1 MRVAIVF
8 SGPEK
13 NPCGRPGRLSNANCA
28 SVGTRDPSA
37 VAMSYP
43 LHHLED
49 TPNWEVG
56 LRVHEAENRWLIREF
71 DAVLRAYGHYAR
83 SLSPTGPFAGGAFG
97 GDGAGVVDGI
107 GGMLGGVLAGME
119 SLATGVA
126 AEDSE
131 DSDEPRAPRGFNQ
144 PSEAAF
150 AAALERV
157 GTVAA
162 SEDDEMAAP
171 MAAAVGAPLLGP
183 IADALRAVGTCRES
197 LGRRVRDVSLNPLR
211 QFIDEDLREVSQL
224 RDHYDH
230 KKAACERAREHY
242 LSRTTELARG
252 KAQDELNAAKENL
265 EAARARLALAAC
277 NVEGR
282 RRYVLL
288 ESARETMQALHR
300 FFADAA
306 RVTESLEGNL
316 REIEEYAMASR
327 AQAEMRML
335 QASRRME
342 ATFGVTDRAEAS
354 ASPSGDS
361 PGGDSPG
368 GDSPG
373 ADDDEMEVSSSSS
386 SHQFSRKIADGWEK
400 DAPKGAWGPRAW
412 KPKNEREVA
421 SSAGVSPSPSAQN
434 LRAGMS
440 QGRSADVVIRKSL
453 LEGATDGGRLGS
465 RAIRRGFLMQRNANH
480 RFSGWTRRYFV
491 LDSLGQLVAHTPI
504 EPRWKRPGGKKNE
517 SGADEG
523 GDDGAGEGGHHGL
536 VGTAVKGIAG
546 GIGAVWHAVRQNAA
560 PEPET
565 SNAQSPAEAVVNLRL
580 SCVKPGADEGD
591 KSVAGRPHCFRI
603 ISPSHTLLMQAESE
617 EEMNAWLRDLQ
628 GVIAELISM
637 NAPGDTPQNT
647 PGGRRGGDA
656 DNGEP
661 GTSAGSSSATGIDAR
676 TELASVAGND
686 RCADC
691 GEPHPD
697 WASLNLCVVICQR
710 CAGIHRHLGAHV
722 SKVRSLALDRDAWTP
737 PVLELFKS
745 VGNDVANGV
754 YEAAR
759 RRVVKKKTTEKK
771 KDGDEDEEDDD
782 DDAWLES
789 GSESG
794 DVTSSFPP
802 PVAAGCDAVEDALDA
817 IRAKY
822 VDRAHVDREE
832 PLHEPGLMATSAGAL
847 DVPAVLHGLACVGP
861 GANAEK
867 GEALVAAARRGE
879 AGAAVVGLL
888 LANGARVDG
897 GGEGVAEGEVLPVVL
912 AALKAGCDIE
922 GPVMGLLRNAA
933 GVQGTLF
940 NVPPSW

>member
-1 MRVAIVF
+1 
-8 SGPEK
+8 
-13 NPCGRPGRLSNANCA
+13 
-28 SVGTRDPSA
+28 
-37 VAMSYP
+37 MSYP
-43 LHHLED
+43 LHYLED

-83 SLSPTGPFAGGAFG
+83 SLSPTGPFAGGTFG
-97 GDGAGVVDGI
+97 GDAGGQA
-107 GGMLGGVLAGME
+107 LHTREHPAE
-119 SLATGVA
+119 HA

-131 DSDEPRAPRGFNQ
+131 DSEEPRAPRGFNQ

-183 IADALRAVGTCRES
+183 IADALRAVGACRES

-211 QFIDEDLREVSQL
+211 QFLDEDLREVSQL

-327 AQAEMRML
+327 AQAEMRMM

-342 ATFGVTDRAEAS
+342 ATFGVTDREAAS
-354 ASPSGDS
+354 ASPSNEGTAS
-361 PGGDSPG
+361 E
-368 GDSPG
+368 PG
-373 ADDDEMEVSSSSS
+373 AEVDGDGDIDGEVSSSSS

-412 KPKNEREVA
+412 KPKNEREVP
-421 SSAGVSPSPSAQN
+421 SNSVSPSPSAQN

-440 QGRSADVVIRKSL
+440 QGRSADVAIRKSL

-504 EPRWKRPGGKKNE
+504 EPR
-517 SGADEG
+517 
-523 GDDGAGEGGHHGL
+523 
-536 VGTAVKGIAG
+536 
-546 GIGAVWHAVRQNAA
+546 
-560 PEPET
+560 
-565 SNAQSPAEAVVNLRL
+565 L
-580 SCVKPGADEGD
+580 S
-591 KSVAGRPHCFRI
+591 
-603 ISPSHTLLMQAESE
+603 
-617 EEMNAWLRDLQ
+617 
-628 GVIAELISM
+628 LIH
-637 NAPGDTPQNT
+637 
-647 PGGRRGGDA
+647 
-656 DNGEP
+656 
-661 GTSAGSSSATGIDAR
+661 I
-676 TELASVAGND
+676 
-686 RCADC
+686 
-691 GEPHPD
+691 
-697 WASLNLCVVICQR
+697 
-710 CAGIHRHLGAHV
+710 
-722 SKVRSLALDRDAWTP
+722 
-737 PVLELFKS
+737 
-745 VGNDVANGV
+745 
-754 YEAAR
+754 
-759 RRVVKKKTTEKK
+759 
-771 KDGDEDEEDDD
+771 
-782 DDAWLES
+782 
-789 GSESG
+789 
-794 DVTSSFPP
+794 
-802 PVAAGCDAVEDALDA
+802 
-817 IRAKY
+817 
-822 VDRAHVDREE
+822 
-832 PLHEPGLMATSAGAL
+832 
-847 DVPAVLHGLACVGP
+847 
-861 GANAEK
+861 
-867 GEALVAAARRGE
+867 
-879 AGAAVVGLL
+879 
-888 LANGARVDG
+888 
-897 GGEGVAEGEVLPVVL
+897 
-912 AALKAGCDIE
+912 
-922 GPVMGLLRNAA
+922 
-933 GVQGTLF
+933 
-940 NVPPSW
+940 